1 MAESLRK
8 LLILDKCWLNRFRQV
23 QVESFPR
30 GMICEGHVNC
40 FIEYRGDQVNRDGE
54 SHGC

>member
-23 QVESFPR
+23 RVESFPR